1 MQQDAA
7 ELALEEVQA
16 EYARAAALEERD
28 TGARL
33 RA

>member
-1 MQQDAA
+1 VQQDAA

-16 EYARAAALEERD
+16 EFAKAAALEERD
-28 TGARL
+28 SGVRM